1 MKTIA
6 QANDPWQP
14 YEQRAKKSVVPEPE
28 TYGLAFVTIAVL
40 FYVSRKRRR
49 ST

>member
-14 YEQRAKKSVVPEPE
+14 YEKGGKQAVVPEPE
-28 TYGLAFVTIAVL
+28 AYGLAFVTIAVL
-40 FYVSRKRRR
+40 FYVSRKRGR
-49 ST
+49 SP